1 MAVVGIIFFSIFL
14 DIDGQSLRLRGSAIN
29 WWLFFLSVYLMLADF
44 YEYEGLMVALK
55 LKGLLDTG
63 EYIVVGVDSKDYDYE
78 DPHKYVEGDKKY
90 VL

>member
-1 MAVVGIIFFSIFL
+1 
-14 DIDGQSLRLRGSAIN
+14 
-29 WWLFFLSVYLMLADF
+29 MLADF